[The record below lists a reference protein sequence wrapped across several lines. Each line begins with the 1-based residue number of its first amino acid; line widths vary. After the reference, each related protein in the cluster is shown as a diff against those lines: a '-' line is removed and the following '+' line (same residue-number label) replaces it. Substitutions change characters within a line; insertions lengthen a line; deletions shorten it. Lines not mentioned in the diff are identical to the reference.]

1 MQAGHQAKYQDIVAT
16 VVSVAIHAIV
26 LTFLLLNLNI
36 TTSAFHAEQTEVEPI
51 LSEVVDEIAIR
62 EEQERQAEEER
73 RRQREGAARQA
84 RLAQAERE
92 AEDRRQAEIRR
103 QKEEE
108 AKRRAAAEA
117 KRQAAEEAKREAAE
131 EAKRQAATEAK
142 RAAAEEAK
150 RQAAAEDAKRRAAEE
165 AKRAAAEEE
174 ARRKAEEA
182 RELAQ
187 KLAAQERAKAA
198 AAAHAGNV
206 IGPYVERH
214 WNPVAN
220 TSGGLVCSLRITITT
235 SGQVTNV
242 QIVKGS
248 GDSLFD
254 NSAVAAVHR
263 ASPLPMPGD
272 SAVAQELR
280 PTFILRF
287 RPK

>member
-1 MQAGHQAKYQDIVAT
+1 
-16 VVSVAIHAIV
+16 
-26 LTFLLLNLNI
+26 
-36 TTSAFHAEQTEVEPI
+36 
-51 LSEVVDEIAIR
+51 
-62 EEQERQAEEER
+62 
-73 RRQREGAARQA
+73 
-84 RLAQAERE
+84 
-92 AEDRRQAEIRR
+92 
-103 QKEEE
+103 
-108 AKRRAAAEA
+108 AEA
-117 KRQAAEEAKREAAE
+117 KRAAAE
-131 EAKRQAATEAK
+131 EAKRQAAAEAK

-150 RQAAAEDAKRRAAEE
+150 RQAAAEDAKRQAAEE
-165 AKRAAAEEE
+165 AKRKAEEE